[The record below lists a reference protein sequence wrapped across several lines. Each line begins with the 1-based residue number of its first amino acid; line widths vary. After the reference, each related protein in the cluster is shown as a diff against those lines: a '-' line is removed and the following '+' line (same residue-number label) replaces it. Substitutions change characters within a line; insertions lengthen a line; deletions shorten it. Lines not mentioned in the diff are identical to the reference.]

1 MKYLITLVAGY
12 YLPALVNHIN
22 LDMILGI
29 AVGLLLGLLLAM
41 LFVGPSPTQKPH
53 AQPRKPAQRKPRR
66 IIEQPT
72 KMQYGL
78 SVFDYT
84 PTEWGIA

>member
-12 YLPALVNHIN
+12 YLPALVTHIN

-29 AVGLLLGLLLAM
+29 AVGVLLGLLMAM
-41 LFVGPSPTQKPH
+41 LFVGPSQKPK
-53 AQPRKPAQRKPRR
+53 PVTPKVKRKARK

-72 KMQYGL
+72 KVQYGL
-78 SVFDYT
+78 SIFDYT

>member
-41 LFVGPSPTQKPH
+41 LFVGPSKPVT
-53 AQPRKPAQRKPRR
+53 PKVKRKPRK